1 MDKDILRQYIDACAI
16 VKETE
21 EEIRRIKRQRKTIVQ
36 GVVKGSSKEFPYT
49 LQDFHMEGIQYSVVQ
64 DPGHLEGEEGLLG
77 QQKANAQDL
86 KLKVEGWMLTIPMR
100 IQRIIRYKIFQKLS
114 WDEVATKM
122 NEGKSGDAYRK
133 QLDDFLKEK

>member
-49 LQDFHMEGIQYSVVQ
+49 EDV
-64 DPGHLEGEEGLLG
+64 
-77 QQKANAQDL
+77 